1 MSRRI
6 GLFGGTFD
14 PIHLAH
20 LAMAEWTRDEL
31 DLEQIVFIPNRTP
44 PHKTAVPISPPEHRQ
59 AMVELA
65 IAGNLYFTVSTIELA
80 REGPSY
86 TIDTLRALRQ
96 DAAFAGA
103 DLFCIIGADSLASF
117 HEWREPREIQRLC
130 VLVAY
135 PRVGVRLDKANGE
148 VVSRTIIL
156 DAPLLELASSDIRLR
171 HAAGHSI
178 RYLVPD
184 AVADYIE
191 RAGLYQKK

>member
-1 MSRRI
+1 MPRRI
-6 GLFGGTFD
+6 GLLGGTFD
-14 PIHLAH
+14 PIHLGH

-31 DLEQIVFIPNRTP
+31 DLEQIIFIPNRTP
-44 PHKTAVPISPPEHRQ
+44 PHKTTAPISSPEHRL
-59 AMVELA
+59 AMVEGA
-65 IAGNLYFTVSTIELA
+65 IAGNPYFAVSTIELA

-96 DAAFAGA
+96 NADFAGA
-103 DLFCIIGADSLASF
+103 DLFWIIGADSLASF

-135 PRVGVRLDKANGE
+135 PRSGVRLEKASDE
-148 VVSRTIIL
+148 VVSRAIIL
-156 DAPLLELASSDIRLR
+156 DAPLLELASSSIRLR
-171 HAAGHSI
+171 HEAGHSI

-191 RAGLYQKK
+191 RVGLYQKN